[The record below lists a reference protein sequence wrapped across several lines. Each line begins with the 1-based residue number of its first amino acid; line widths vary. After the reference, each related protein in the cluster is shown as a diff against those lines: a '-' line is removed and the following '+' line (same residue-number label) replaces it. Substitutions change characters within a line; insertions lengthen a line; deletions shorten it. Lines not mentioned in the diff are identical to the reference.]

1 MRVLSGLTDDVT
13 IRAGVVAVSDPLPQ
27 SIRPSLVVSSTVNTS
42 MFPTGIAEI
51 GFLTFLI
58 KNYSWVPGYT
68 TVLKAFDTVSVYVA

>member
-1 MRVLSGLTDDVT
+1 MRVLSGLTVDVT
-13 IRAGVVAVSDPLPQ
+13 MRAGVVAVSDPLPQ

-42 MFPTGIAEI
+42 MLPTGIAEI